1 MSPGEA
7 GGGAAFETDFVLPFD
22 PASPLVSSGNLRRR
36 QVISRLAQTAATLGA
51 FLAIV
56 MLGLMLSTVISR
68 GVGAISWDF
77 LTTAPEG
84 TGGGIGPA
92 IVGSAIIVALATAI
106 AMPIGVMTAIFTT
119 EYASSR
125 LGGIVRLVL
134 DVMNG
139 LPSIVIGIFIYALIV
154 SGHHQ
159 SGFAG
164 ALALAI
170 IMLPMIA
177 RTSQEVLSLV
187 PTALRDG
194 AEALGVPR
202 WRVISGV
209 ILPTA
214 LGGIVTATVLA
225 AARAAGETAPL
236 ILVSLVF
243 PAEFV
248 LNPFGHSA
256 MPNIPVSIFN
266 LSETADPTGFQRAW
280 GAALVLMT
288 IILLANIAAR
298 TLLGRSRKK
307 NGLT

>member
-1 MSPGEA
+1 VS
-7 GGGAAFETDFVLPFD
+7 DFDSDHEFPFD
-22 PASPLVSSGNLRRR
+22 PASPLVSTGNLRRR
-36 QVISRLAQTAATLGA
+36 QVVSRLAQTAATLGA
-51 FLAIV
+51 FLAIL
-56 MLGLMLSTVISR
+56 MLGLMLYTVVSR
-68 GVGAISWDF
+68 GIGAISWEF
-77 LTTAPEG
+77 ITSPPEG

-92 IVGSAIIVALATAI
+92 LVGSAIIVALATLI
-106 AMPIGVMTAIFTT
+106 AAPIGVMTAIFTT
-119 EYASSR
+119 EYAGEK
-125 LGGIVRLVL
+125 LGGTVRLAL

-154 SGHHQ
+154 AGHHQ

-164 ALALAI
+164 SLALAI
-170 IMLPMIA
+170 IMLPTIA

-187 PTALRDG
+187 PDALRDG

-214 LGGIVTATVLA
+214 MGGIVTGIVLA

-248 LNPFGHSA
+248 LNPFSSSA
-256 MPNIPVSIFN
+256 MPNVPVSIFN
-266 LSETADPTGFQRAW
+266 LSETADPTGFERAW
-280 GAALVLMT
+280 GAALLLLT
-288 IILLANIAAR
+288 GILIANIAAR
-298 TLLGRSRKK
+298 TLLGRSKKK